1 MTKFTKL
8 FFIVAI
14 LGPGLFIS
22 FTPENIEDRQSE
34 PPIERLLVP
43 RQG

>member
-1 MTKFTKL
+1 MKYIKL

-14 LGPGLFIS
+14 LGAGFFIS
-22 FTPENIEDRQSE
+22 FTPEQVEAEQSQ
-34 PPIERLLVP
+34 RLLVP

>member
-1 MTKFTKL
+1 MKSRKL

-22 FTPENIEDRQSE
+22 FTPENIGDRQSE

>member
-1 MTKFTKL
+1 MMKSRKL

-34 PPIERLLVP
+34 PPIERLFVP

>member
-1 MTKFTKL
+1 MMKSRKL